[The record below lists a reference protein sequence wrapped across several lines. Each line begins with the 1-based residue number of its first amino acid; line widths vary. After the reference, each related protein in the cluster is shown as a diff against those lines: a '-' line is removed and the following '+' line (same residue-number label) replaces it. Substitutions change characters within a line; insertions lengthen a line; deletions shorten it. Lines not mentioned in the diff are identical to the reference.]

1 MTQFEFN
8 TLCGKYLIDV
18 NIALESEELTELIR
32 NKASLETIEQFLKEQ
47 AKYWAIAESNGK
59 YLSSDGVI
67 YNNRQE
73 YLNYLDLI

>member
-1 MTQFEFN
+1 MTQFEFH

-47 AKYWAIAESNGK
+47 F
-59 YLSSDGVI
+59 
-67 YNNRQE
+67 
-73 YLNYLDLI
+73 

>member
-1 MTQFEFN
+1 MTQLEFN

-47 AKYWAIAESNGK
+47 F
-59 YLSSDGVI
+59 
-67 YNNRQE
+67 
-73 YLNYLDLI
+73 